1 MSSQLERQENS
12 TPSPSRKFPV
22 TIDPKVRSHGSIRNA
37 WHRSKV
43 ICKGLEVE
51 SKEIINFL
59 RELQKLLFPPEFNL
73 PKFVLKTSTKN
84 NSPIKS
90 DKKTRP
96 KAKRPGQ
103 RAKDVHYDQTT
114 LEKKKNPNT
123 ILLNP
128 LEQNNADEIM
138 PGLSGLSSEEQI
150 GDTKLKRNISSAKPN
165 RFSTT
170 TIPPTTAVR
179 GHQAVKTSVRGHQAA
194 TTAARGHQDTTTA
207 ARGHQDTTTAARGH
221 QDAATAAR
229 GHQDA
234 TTAARGHQ
242 DATLSEVYQRVE
254 PTLHADHMEPMFN
267 SNEDYEGIKNDSSDN
282 ETSLLLQANKE
293 QKGNNKYCPC
303 EFCSVECRHFHQA
316 MNKVFLHH
324 ELCIPAFV
332 QL

>member
-37 WHRSKV
+37 WHISKV

-51 SKEIINFL
+51 SKEVINFL

-73 PKFVLKTSTKN
+73 PKFLLKTSTKN

-90 DKKTRP
+90 DKKRRP
-96 KAKRPGQ
+96 EAKRPGQ

-123 ILLNP
+123 TLLNP
-128 LEQNNADEIM
+128 LEQNIADEIM
-138 PGLSGLSSEEQI
+138 PGLSSLSSEEQI

-165 RFSTT
+165 RFPTT

-179 GHQAVKTSVRGHQAA
+179 GHQAATTSVRGHQAA
-194 TTAARGHQDTTTA
+194 A
-207 ARGHQDTTTAARGH
+207 
-221 QDAATAAR
+221 
-229 GHQDA
+229 
-234 TTAARGHQ
+234 TAARGHQ
-242 DATLSEVYQRVE
+242 DATLSEVYQRAE
-254 PTLHADHMEPMFN
+254 PTPHTDHMEPMFN

-293 QKGNNKYCPC
+293 QKGNEKYCPC